1 MSLHIASVDISK
13 LCVPASFHSSARKH
27 GVADEDIEHAI
38 DNVMSIDD
46 QDDDT
51 RLYLGPA
58 RNADLLEVVTIIRD
72 DGSELVIHAMKMRP
86 KYRRLLP
93 GGLTMARKKA
103 HGKTAGGKPITDDLI
118 DKLAKKAEAG
128 YDVEETLRRR
138 PGRPTIGS
146 APALV
151 ESVRLDPE
159 LREAL
164 DVRAKRDH
172 EATSSVIRKALRQY
186 LQAG

>member
-1 MSLHIASVDISK
+1 MEI
-13 LCVPASFHSSARKH
+13 HSSAQKH

-58 RNADLLEVVTIIRD
+58 RNADLLEVVTIVRD

-93 GGLTMARKKA
+93 G
-103 HGKTAGGKPITDDLI
+103 D
-118 DKLAKKAEAG
+118 
-128 YDVEETLRRR
+128 
-138 PGRPTIGS
+138 
-146 APALV
+146 
-151 ESVRLDPE
+151 
-159 LREAL
+159 
-164 DVRAKRDH
+164 
-172 EATSSVIRKALRQY
+172 
-186 LQAG
+186 